1 MNPVAIPEARPRW
14 LHTVAPA
21 LVLVTVSLL
30 CAMLAWWYAPAGSR
44 LLLPLLVLAPAA
56 LGIGLL
62 LTSSHALDGTRAAF
76 ARCSEHEQARED
88 AVQKARRDRDLL
100 VSALNVLPIGIAV
113 YDRRDRP
120 ILHNRF
126 LLELIP
132 NLHRDDG
139 DGPGHDDLLQLE
151 RKFGVTSDSTH
162 TLASGTDGP
171 MANDGQPSILLQ
183 YPGDRWIQAMAL
195 RNDQGVMVIARSDVT
210 GLVRARQQAAV
221 ANEQLSRQSATDGLT
236 GITNRRRFDEIL
248 TTEWLR
254 AARGG
259 TCLSLLMVDID
270 HFKRY
275 NDHYGHVAGDHCL

>member
-1 MNPVAIPEARPRW
+1 MPWRRPSANVLIVVDFVLAADTAKPTDQTDHADKKRWERVCHKLLDPSQSNFMNPVAIPEARPRW

-56 LGIGLL
+56 GIGQ
-62 LTSSHALDGTRAAF
+62 LDFEPRAGRNAGRV

-210 GLVRARQQAAV
+210 GLVRARHQAAV
-221 ANEQLSRQSATDGLT
+221 ANEKL
-236 GITNRRRFDEIL
+236 
-248 TTEWLR
+248 
-254 AARGG
+254 
-259 TCLSLLMVDID
+259 
-270 HFKRY
+270 
-275 NDHYGHVAGDHCL
+275 